1 MKGGE
6 GEGGVGRGRREGG
19 KHSSASTQRLQL
31 SIPHSM
37 QVKPDWSA
45 HVPGGHRTHV
55 LLPGEP
61 EDRGGVST
69 VDDTSVCI

>member
-1 MKGGE
+1 MKGG
-6 GEGGVGRGRREGG
+6 GVEGGVGRGRRGEG
-19 KHSSASTQRLQL
+19 KHSPASSHRLQL
-31 SIPHSM
+31 STPHST

-61 EDRGGVST
+61 DDKGGVST
-69 VDDTSVCI
+69 A